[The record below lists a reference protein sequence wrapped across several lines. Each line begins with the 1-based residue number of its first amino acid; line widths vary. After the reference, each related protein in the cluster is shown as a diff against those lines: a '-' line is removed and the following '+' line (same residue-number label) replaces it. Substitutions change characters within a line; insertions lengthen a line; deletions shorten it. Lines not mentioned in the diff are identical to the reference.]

1 MHANVFALLI
11 QHGSKMTLSTVA
23 PLYEHKTPKHKK
35 RPCSLYGWLTRL
47 ILRQNKK
54 QGNKEKTT
62 TKHTSQQ
69 RLLFINSLRNI
80 SQRKC
85 MNHFLT
91 LNSKL
96 IWLKLRDIL
105 ENVLVARFHANYNEQ
120 RLKQSSFKNDTK
132 EIAIHEVQFMI
143 KRFFWIRISIEFQW
157 IDLFSSQKMND
168 SIHISNW
175 SNYFCYASQVLFL
188 LFLFTY

>member
-62 TKHTSQQ
+62 TTKHTSQQ

-80 SQRKC
+80 SQRKWK
-85 MNHFLT
+85 FT
-91 LNSKL
+91 LM
-96 IWLKLRDIL
+96 
-105 ENVLVARFHANYNEQ
+105 
-120 RLKQSSFKNDTK
+120 SFQT
-132 EIAIHEVQFMI
+132 HMT
-143 KRFFWIRISIEFQW
+143 
-157 IDLFSSQKMND
+157 
-168 SIHISNW
+168 
-175 SNYFCYASQVLFL
+175 YFL
-188 LFLFTY
+188 LLNTQRYFGECAGRTFPCKLQWTATKAIKLQKRYKRNSNSWSPIHD